1 MISHNSA
8 YQGYIAAATKS
19 AKDSE
24 IEIILETTRRLRRAN
39 DTRNRDFPNFAAA
52 LQDNRKLWTI
62 LASDVASSGN
72 GLPEDLR
79 ARIFF
84 LGEFTQAFTRRALQ
98 DTLSADPLIEINLA
112 VLRGLSDKRNRS

>member
-1 MISHNSA
+1 MISHNSV
-8 YQGYIAAATKS
+8 YQGYISTATKS

-98 DTLSADPLIEINLA
+98 DTLSVDPLIEINLA
-112 VLRGLSDKRNRS
+112 VLRGLSDKRNGS